1 MKIFKTSWARSRKLR
16 PALYV
21 LLFAWAM
28 APLAGTA
35 GAEEPTGDG
44 PSFTNPR
51 GISKEANGD
60 LVVADFGNGNIYRVD
75 GTTGDRE
82 LLSDS
87 GDATQGPPLSQPAG
101 IVVLP
106 DGRIFVTDLAAGA
119 GAVFQIDPD
128 NGFRTLF
135 AGGDDTTFISPFGI
149 AAGVVHGKQM
159 LVVADTG
166 SVAGGDVIGPV
177 LVDPDTGT
185 VSQLKV
191 ELDNSIFYNDPRAVA
206 VVDGPADDKNK
217 GKTGKGT
224 GRILVGNL
232 GTGTIVS
239 VHPVSGTR
247 KIVSQSSSTGGPVV
261 GDGVAFISVTD
272 IATAADGQSLLVVDL
287 GLEALIEVDLKTGDR
302 TVITQTF
309 GNPVGTGVDFLNP
322 HGIEIVD
329 YGIMITD
336 FGLPGIVFV
345 SDDGARTVFS
355 ATPVNGFV
363 QLRDINVLAD
373 GDIVAAD
380 FGGEKVFL
388 VDPATGERFLLS
400 GGDQG
405 GGPGFNGPVAVD
417 ELDVDTLAVAEFANP
432 VIFFVDKA
440 TGDRSPLTGPGT
452 TGRGTGPSLGARGFT
467 VDPNDS
473 NRILATDFV
482 LDAVVAVDVSTG
494 DRTIYSS
501 AGTDT
506 PRGTG
511 PALNNPLGIAV
522 AGDGTVYVSDIGLNG
537 IWEIDAAGNRTVLTA
552 NGGPGSGI
560 TFARPFGVSWV
571 NGEVLVADAK
581 GIIRVETVGAAR
593 GQRTLVSAGGPL
605 FTVRGLD
612 AGTLIMANI
621 GGING
626 IETFDT
632 GTNVRAILSNKDN
645 PPAP

>member
-1 MKIFKTSWARSRKLR
+1 MKIFETSWARSRKLR

-28 APLAGTA
+28 VPFAGTA

-128 NGFRTLF
+128 DGFRTLF
-135 AGGDDTTFISPFGI
+135 AGGDDATFISPFGI
-149 AAGVVHGKQM
+149 AAGVLDGGQM

-185 VSQLKV
+185 VTAIRVKRNNKIL
-191 ELDNSIFYNDPRAVA
+191 YNDPRAVA
-206 VVDGPADDKNK
+206 VVDGHGDEA
-217 GKTGKGT
+217 

-302 TVITQTF
+302 TVVTQTF

-329 YGIMITD
+329 DGTMITD

-345 SDDGARTVFS
+345 SDDGTRTVIS

-388 VDPATGERFLLS
+388 VDPATGDRFLLS
-400 GGDQG
+400 GGEQG
-405 GGPGFNGPVAVD
+405 GGPGYNGPVAVD
-417 ELDVDTLAVAEFANP
+417 ELDANTLAVAEFANP

-440 TGDRSPLTGPGT
+440 TGDRSLLTGPGT
-452 TGRGTGPSLGARGFT
+452 TGRGAGPSLGARGFT
-467 VDPNDS
+467 VDPNVA

-506 PRGTG
+506 PRGAG

-522 AGDGTVYVSDIGLNG
+522 ADDGTVYVSDIGLNG
-537 IWEIDAAGNRTVLTA
+537 IWEIDAAGNRTILTA

-560 TFARPFGVSWV
+560 TFARPFGVSWID
-571 NGEVLVADAK
+571 GEVLVADAK
-581 GIIRVETVGAAR
+581 GIIRVDTVGATR
-593 GQRTLVSAGGPL
+593 GERTLVSAGGPL
-605 FTVRGLD
+605 FSVRGLD
-612 AGTLIMANI
+612 ASTLIMANI

-632 GTNVRAILSNKDN
+632 VTNARAILSNKDN